1 MSSTSGSDGSV
12 VTDAV
17 REAAR
22 RGEPDRYLAALLAP
36 ANVRGDLAALAA
48 FSAELARIVQI
59 VSEPMVGE
67 IRLQWWRDALETMVR
82 GESAAHPVA
91 DALGGAIRRHH
102 LPVALV
108 QNIIDAR
115 SIELGIEPAADEQA
129 LGAYLDAA
137 EATLFRL
144 ALLVLG
150 MPAGPGQDTT
160 VSAAARAYGIAR
172 RPGRLLLQL
181 HAPEIS
187 LPRPQAEPAPGQGQ
201 DTAAREGLAMLRQE
215 ARSALATVR
224 AAMHALEPG
233 SSPAFLPLAM
243 VEPYLRAQ
251 ERMADPLH
259 DVADVAPLTRVSR
272 IWWAN
277 MRSRI

>member
-17 REAAR
+17 RAAAR

-67 IRLQWWRDALETMVR
+67 IRLQWWRDALETMAR

-91 DALGGAIRRHH
+91 DALGGAMRRHH
-102 LPVALV
+102 LPPALV
-108 QNIIDAR
+108 QSLVDAR

-129 LGAYLDAA
+129 LEAYLGAA

-150 MPAGPGQDTT
+150 MPAGPGQDAT

-172 RPGRLLLQL
+172 RP
-181 HAPEIS
+181 EIA
-187 LPRPQAEPAPGQGQ
+187 LPRPLAKPGPGQGH
-201 DTAAREGLAMLRQE
+201 DTAARDGLAMLRQE

-224 AAMHALEPG
+224 AGMHALEPG

-259 DVADVAPLTRVSR
+259 DVADVAPLTRVWR

-277 MRSRI
+277 MRGRI